1 MIPKRPVV
9 ARDGLDDRNRSSGP
23 LGATSR
29 AGCDRDD
36 DLDDAVWLY
45 AWSHDALH
53 PTGKAVA
60 DRVVIAG

>member
-1 MIPKRPVV
+1 MIPERPV
-9 ARDGLDDRNRSSGP
+9 AMRDSLGDRNRSSEP
-23 LGATSR
+23 LGAR
-29 AGCDRDD
+29 NLAGCDRDD

-53 PTGKAVA
+53 PIGEAVV